1 MLNCIHRGKKLDNR
15 VTACEMLTG
24 GIFGGCR
31 IGIGGER
38 FEIKKVV
45 F

>member
-1 MLNCIHRGKKLDNR
+1 MLNCIRRGKKLDNR
-15 VTACEMLTG
+15 VAACEVLTG
-24 GIFGGCR
+24 VFWGVS
-31 IGIGGER
+31 GIGTKER